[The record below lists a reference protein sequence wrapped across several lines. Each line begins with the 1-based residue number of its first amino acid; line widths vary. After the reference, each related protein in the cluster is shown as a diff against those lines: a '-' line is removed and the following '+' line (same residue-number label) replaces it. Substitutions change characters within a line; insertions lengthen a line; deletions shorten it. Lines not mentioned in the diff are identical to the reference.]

1 MLRRIGAFLLAL
13 ICAAAAFAQSYHEG
27 KILKWAIEP
36 RNHIEGTTYNQ
47 LVYYIQIDNTVY
59 QVTRKGLAPHGL
71 KPDANLSSGKVVQCR
86 INKDQM
92 FIPGEKGKEVA
103 TASFATF
110 SRAAQF
116 IDFYP

>member
-1 MLRRIGAFLLAL
+1 MKRRVNAL
-13 ICAAAAFAQSYHEG
+13 FAVLMCAAAAFAQSYQQG

-59 QVTRKGLAPHGL
+59 QVTRKGPTLHAF
-71 KPDANLSSGKVVQCR
+71 KPDPNLSSGKLVQCR

-92 FIPGEKGKEVA
+92 FIPGEKGKEVKYA
-103 TASFATF
+103 IIGEEESN
-110 SRAAQF
+110 
-116 IDFYP
+116 